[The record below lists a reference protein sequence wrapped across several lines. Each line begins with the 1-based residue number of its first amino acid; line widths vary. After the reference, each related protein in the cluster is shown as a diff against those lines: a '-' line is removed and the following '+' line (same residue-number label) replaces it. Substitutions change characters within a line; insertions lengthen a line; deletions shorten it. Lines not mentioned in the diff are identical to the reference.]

1 MQRGARD
8 QALVLLGERAP
19 VEGERALAHVDIEN
33 PRDELASLVLRG
45 QKIAAVDEIAQL
57 DTDLQRIAATE
68 VVAGFRR
75 AVRLAVRLSG
85 IHGLAGMHVLAGRA
99 PRFSATGP

>member
-1 MQRGARD
+1 
-8 QALVLLGERAP
+8 
-19 VEGERALAHVDIEN
+19 
-33 PRDELASLVLRG
+33 LASLVLRG

-57 DTDLQRIAATE
+57 DTDLERIAATE

-85 IHGLAGMHVLAGRA
+85 IHGLAGMHVTYGHVPEVQCR
-99 PRFSATGP
+99 GP